1 SSSPI
6 WRLSAASCG
15 HRLSSVSAQCWS
27 PSATPIAGC
36 ARYTRSRLTKAAAG
50 DTSPSRRQAQPAP
63 GELHDDAADAG
74 IAVLADP
81 LLALDAATA
90 ERRAGETGETGDG
103 PAVAEWPAQH
113 LADQHGGS
121 LQAEGD

>member
-1 SSSPI
+1 PVRVANHCAKALCG
-6 WRLSAASCG
+6 WKRNQRRASCM
-15 HRLSSVSAQCWS
+15 
-27 PSATPIAGC
+27 TM
-36 ARYTRSRLTKAAAG
+36 
-50 DTSPSRRQAQPAP
+50 RRT
-63 GELHDDAADAG
+63 AG

-90 ERRAGETGETGDG
+90 ERCAGETGETGDG

-121 LQAEGD
+121 LQAEADDLGEMLDHPLGPVRVRRRCHP